1 MGPVIE
7 AKQKLLDRLLSDR
20 LPSQD
25 GEGTREDTLIVEEP
39 LKGLIYVVRELIFLL
54 LSIVKYPAPVLLHL
68 KLDAQISTSSTDVGL
83 RFHQCV

>member
-1 MGPVIE
+1 VGQVVE
-7 AKQKLLDRLLSDR
+7 AKQKLLYRLFSDR

-54 LSIVKYPAPVLLHL
+54 LSIVKNPAPVLVHL
-68 KLDAQISTSSTDVGL
+68 KLDAQISTSSTDVVL

>member
-1 MGPVIE
+1 VGPVVE

-54 LSIVKYPAPVLLHL
+54 LSIV
-68 KLDAQISTSSTDVGL
+68 
-83 RFHQCV
+83 